1 MEYGN
6 HNFSNLQSDQPLIH
20 GIDFKHPEDICISA
34 MKGYVKIFTY
44 GCQMN
49 DLDSLKMCS
58 LLAQDGWRETQSLKK
73 ADIIILNTCSVRQK
87 AYEKVL
93 SNLGRLRPY
102 KRRKP
107 SLVIAVTGCVAQQEG
122 ADLIE
127 RMPHVDMVLGTHQLH
142 RLTELVHEILI
153 RRSPVIDTSFSEEIP
168 SLDLVPGKEFIRPAH
183 RAYTNIMQGCDN
195 YCSYC
200 IVPYVRGREIS
211 RDYQHIIEEVRKYA
225 SSGVK
230 EIFLLGQNVNSYRG
244 GRTFPDLLRMIN
256 DIDGIE
262 RIRFTTSHP
271 KDMSDDL
278 ISCFASLDKL
288 CDHIHL
294 PFQSGSN
301 PVLKAMNR
309 NYTRETYLGLIEK
322 LRAAGPGIAFSADVM
337 VGFPGE
343 THRDFEDTLDPMERV
358 RFDLLFSFKYS
369 PRPGTRSAGFIDDIP
384 EQEKL
389 SRLRQLQ
396 DMQKR
401 ICADIG
407 SKRIGRVYDV
417 LVDARSSRHEDQVFG
432 RTTHNAIVNFS
443 GDPSLIG
450 STVTV
455 EITRANPNSLT
466 GEQIGAMR

>member
-1 MEYGN
+1 
-6 HNFSNLQSDQPLIH
+6 
-20 GIDFKHPEDICISA
+20 
-34 MKGYVKIFTY
+34 MKGFVKIFTY

-49 DLDSLKMCS
+49 DLDSLKMFS
-58 LLAQDGWRETQSLKK
+58 MLARDGWTATQSLKK

-127 RMPHVDMVLGTHQLH
+127 RMPHVDIVLGTHQLH
-142 RLTELVHEILI
+142 RLTALVHDISI
-153 RRSPVIDTSFSEEIP
+153 RKTRVIETSFTETIP
-168 SLDLVPGKEFIRPAH
+168 SLDIVPDREFISPAH
-183 RAYTNIMQGCDN
+183 RAYINIMQGCNN

-200 IVPYVRGREIS
+200 IVPYVRGKEIS
-211 RDYQHIIEEVRKYA
+211 RDYQSIIEEVRVYA

-230 EIFLLGQNVNSYRG
+230 EIFLLGQNVNSYSG
-244 GRTFPDLLRMIN
+244 GRPFPDLLRMIN

-262 RIRFTTSHP
+262 RMRFTTSHP

-278 ISCFASLDKL
+278 ISCFSSLDKL
-288 CDHIHL
+288 CNHIHL

-301 PVLKAMNR
+301 SVLKDMNR
-309 NYTRETYLGLIEK
+309 HYTRETYLGLIDK
-322 LRAAGPGIAFSADVM
+322 LRSARSDIAFSADAM

-343 THRDFEDTLDPMERV
+343 TEKDYQDTLDLIERV

-369 PRPGTRSAGFIDDIP
+369 ARPGTKSAGITDDIS

-389 SRLRQLQ
+389 SRLRKLQ
-396 DMQKR
+396 DIQKR
-401 ICADIG
+401 ISTDI
-407 SKRIGRVYDV
+407 SHDRVGQIFDV
-417 LVDARSSRHEDQVFG
+417 LVDNRSSRHEDQVFG
-432 RTTHNAIVNFS
+432 RTTQNSIVNFTGES
-443 GDPSLIG
+443 CLIG
-450 STVTV
+450 TTVKV
-455 EITRANPNSLT
+455 RVTRANPNSLT
-466 GEQIGAMR
+466 GEQTGSRHLMPNA